1 MRFFLFLAN
10 FFIVTSAFM
19 VVKPPPLLQQY
30 QEYSQ
35 WMNATTASVSSLSQ
49 NASVVVH
56 NHTMSDN
63 NNKYTYGWK
72 L

>member
-1 MRFFLFLAN
+1 
-10 FFIVTSAFM
+10 M